1 MPQKL
6 PIIFDRTPPAGPHF
20 SGLNQAQLFPSEG
33 HTSSPGPSWPARSPS
48 PARLVSL
55 TLAGLFMLLVLAWRR
70 PRCSLWHLLMR
81 CARLSP
87 AVACGLRR
95 CGVLVYLPHSTWDP
109 SSLTR
114 DQTPVPCTRRRIRD
128 HRTTRVVPP
137 TVCFLRHRDQSYPQY
152 FRCPVTP
159 QYRV

>member
-1 MPQKL
+1 MKSCPRAPSREGRARQTLLCPRNSPSFLIEHLLLAHTFQDSIK
-6 PIIFDRTPPAGPHF
+6 PSF
-20 SGLNQAQLFPSEG
+20 SLLKAIRVHLAPC
-33 HTSSPGPSWPARSPS
+33 SWPARSPS

-87 AVACGLRR
+87 AVACSLRR

-114 DQTPVPCTRRRIRD
+114 DQTPVPCTRRRVRD
-128 HRTTRVVPP
+128 HRTTRVVPQLC
-137 TVCFLRHRDQSYPQY
+137 VS
-152 FRCPVTP
+152 
-159 QYRV
+159 

>member
-33 HTSSPGPSWPARSPS
+33 HTSPPGPLLLASPVTFSSPPCSWPARSPS

-87 AVACGLRR
+87 AVACSLRR

-114 DQTPVPCTRRRIRD
+114 DQTPVPCTRRRVRD

-137 TVCFLRHRDQSYPQY
+137 LCVS
-152 FRCPVTP
+152 
-159 QYRV
+159 